1 MTSSFA
7 VKSPMNG
14 AMKTIVLSCFLL
26 VGSLFT
32 PNHTCAQRTSWG
44 IMWNG
49 GLVHIPAV
57 YRFDTFIAMPPG
69 NLGIKSESRP
79 AVTAPLAGWG
89 IHTYT
94 RMYEF
99 NPESSIGLVVN
110 PMGAIYIPYAAG
122 NGWDF
127 FDVLDSYGFPLMAQ
141 VPVMLHFA
149 NGMFSTSSST
159 KDIGWGIS
167 AGIESSFLL
176 DLNWVDRRNSERY
189 EIPSAYWVRPAVAAH
204 LRYWNRNDKPRE
216 LSFQFSTHRDAYTDV
231 PVSRP
236 MFRISYGGYWNY

>member
-1 MTSSFA
+1 MTPFFSLLSPFTNAIKSSFFWS
-7 VKSPMNG
+7 VLLIGLLFSVHNG
-14 AMKTIVLSCFLL
+14 M
-26 VGSLFT
+26 
-32 PNHTCAQRTSWG
+32 AQRTSWG

-49 GLVHIPAV
+49 GTVHIPAV
-57 YRFDTFIAMPPG
+57 YRFDSFVAMPSG
-69 NLGIKSESRP
+69 NPGIKSESRP

-94 RMYEF
+94 RIYEI
-99 NPESSIGLVVN
+99 NPESSVGLVVN
-110 PMGAIYIPYAAG
+110 PMGAIYVPFSAS

-127 FDVLDSYGFPLMAQ
+127 FDVMDSYGFPLMAQ

-149 NGMFSTSSST
+149 NGMFSTVSST
-159 KDIGWGIS
+159 KNIGWGIS
-167 AGIESSFLL
+167 AGVEGTFLL
-176 DLNWVDRRNSERY
+176 DLNWIDRRNSDRY
-189 EIPSAYWVRPAVAAH
+189 EMPSAHWVRPAVAAH
-204 LRYWNRNDKPRE
+204 LRYWNRNDNPRE